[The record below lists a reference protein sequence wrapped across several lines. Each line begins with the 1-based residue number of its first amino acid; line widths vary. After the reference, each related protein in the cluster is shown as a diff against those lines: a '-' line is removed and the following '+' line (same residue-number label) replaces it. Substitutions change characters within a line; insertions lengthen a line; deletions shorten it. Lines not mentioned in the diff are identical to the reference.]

1 MTSPGVYMQVNN
13 SEGLMDSAQQFYNFK
28 TNLER
33 ERERNYRLETE
44 NRQLKV
50 ENKTLR
56 DGKPSSCTIS

>member
-1 MTSPGVYMQVNN
+1 MQVNN